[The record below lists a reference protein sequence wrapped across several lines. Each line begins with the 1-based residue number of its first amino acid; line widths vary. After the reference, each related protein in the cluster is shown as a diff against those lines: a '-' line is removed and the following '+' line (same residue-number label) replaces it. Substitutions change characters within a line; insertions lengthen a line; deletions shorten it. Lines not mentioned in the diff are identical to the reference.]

1 MEGVGRGGRWSWM
14 AFVVEGVGRGGH
26 WSWRA
31 FVVEGVGRGGR
42 RSWRAL
48 VAEGV
53 GRGGRQSWRASVV
66 EGVGRGGRRSW
77 RALVVEGVGTMGST
91 WGPALG
97 QSTMIAMITY
107 RVSAKAN
114 VSQCI
119 ERAGRGKAASKPRTL
134 NRKEDVG
141 NATWTE
147 T

>member
-1 MEGVGRGGRWSWM
+1 MEGVGRGGRWSW
-14 AFVVEGVGRGGH
+14 
-26 WSWRA
+26 
-31 FVVEGVGRGGR
+31 
-42 RSWRAL
+42 RAL
-48 VAEGV
+48 
-53 GRGGRQSWRASVV
+53 VV

-107 RVSAKAN
+107 RVSAKTN

-119 ERAGRGKAASKPRTL
+119 ERAGRGKSASKPRTL

-141 NATWTE
+141 NSTWTE
-147 T
+147 SSVLSRELTFLACVFPLAHAHRPFLHEGVVC